1 MTILNEKLKDFCNQ
15 LKPLVEKLNLKINF
29 DEFSDNFL
37 KENDGIFSFL
47 EKETPNLKNNNL
59 SYIIFFNCLPY
70 FIPYIKECKKYSLS
84 LYQGQFLLIITN
96 KDNITTSFVFN
107 QKGIVDF
114 TSLDQDVCLEDD
126 SFCYVLKGSISM
138 NKFEK
143 IKRLLK
149 TLD

>member
-1 MTILNEKLKDFCNQ
+1 MTKLKDFCNQ

-29 DEFSDNFL
+29 KEFSDSFL
-37 KENDGIFSFL
+37 KENDEIFSFL
-47 EKETPNLKNNNL
+47 EKETPNLENNL
-59 SYIIFFNCLPY
+59 SHIIFFNCLPY
-70 FIPYIKECKKYSLS
+70 FIPYIKECQKYSLS

-96 KDNITTSFVFN
+96 KNGITTSFVFN
-107 QKGIVDF
+107 QKGIIDF

-143 IKRLLK
+143 IKRLLI